1 VIHLTPV
8 VGKGRSAALLA
19 GAGTKKRKLN
29 EFLAGQMDRVHI
41 DSQGS
46 QQELSVL
53 REVLAVAEGQKQ
65 LLIAQ
70 LQALHL
76 QIPGGSFP

>member
-1 VIHLTPV
+1 
-8 VGKGRSAALLA
+8 
-19 GAGTKKRKLN
+19 
-29 EFLAGQMDRVHI
+29 MDRVHI

-70 LQALHL
+70 LQATHL
-76 QIPGGSFP
+76 QIPGGSLP